1 MLLSVGIQ
9 NDELEIKNPKRKY
22 YLEQRF
28 ENV

>member
-9 NDELEIKNPKRKY
+9 NDELEKKNPKRKY